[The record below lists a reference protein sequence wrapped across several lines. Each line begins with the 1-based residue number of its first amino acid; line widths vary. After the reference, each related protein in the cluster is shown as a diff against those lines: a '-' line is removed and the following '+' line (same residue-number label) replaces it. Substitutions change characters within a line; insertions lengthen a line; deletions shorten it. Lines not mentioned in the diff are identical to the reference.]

1 MRVKVRRRKASAIAR
16 LKPFWIPIALIAVFV
31 LAALSVGGTW
41 SGFNPTQVAVSGNH
55 RVSSA
60 EILRHAEIPAHVSIW
75 LQNTGA
81 IASRIAAIPYVGAVR
96 VHRVPPSA
104 IRIVVVERVPF
115 AVLRSPEGDAVVDRD
130 LRVLEPATGDET
142 LPIFVVESSA
152 DVTAGEYLRTR
163 DTIELRDA
171 YEAIAARRIIPLEL
185 RFDRFGGLVVTI
197 QGGLRLLLGT
207 QNDLGAKLT
216 LADAILSQVV
226 GHQRRVAAID
236 LRAPAAPV
244 LVYR

>member
-1 MRVKVRRRKASAIAR
+1 M
-16 LKPFWIPIALIAVFV
+16 L
-31 LAALSVGGTW
+31 
-41 SGFNPTQVAVSGNH
+41 
-55 RVSSA
+55 
-60 EILRHAEIPAHVSIW
+60 
-75 LQNTGA
+75 
-81 IASRIAAIPYVGAVR
+81 
-96 VHRVPPSA
+96 
-104 IRIVVVERVPF
+104 
-115 AVLRSPEGDAVVDRD
+115 VDRD

>member
-1 MRVKVRRRKASAIAR
+1 MRVKGRRRKASQVAR
-16 LKPFWIPIALIAVFV
+16 LKPFWIPIALVTVLV

-60 EILRHAEIPAHVSIW
+60 EILRSAEIPSHVSIW

-81 IASRIAAIPYVGAVR
+81 IAKRIAAIPYIGAVR

-115 AVLRSPEGDAVVDRD
+115 AILRSDAGDAVVDRD
-130 LRVLEPATGDET
+130 LRVLESATGDEK
-142 LPIFVVESSA
+142 LPIFVVQSSA
-152 DVTAGEYLRTR
+152 DDPPGAYMRTR

-171 YEAIAARRIIPLEL
+171 YEAIAAKRIVPLEL
-185 RFDRFGGLVVTI
+185 HLDRFGGLVVTI

-207 QNDLGAKLT
+207 QTDLGQKLT

-226 GHQRRVAAID
+226 PHGRRVAAID
-236 LRAPAAPV
+236 LRAPGAPV